1 MRKKKITISIGSLL
15 LAGALAA
22 GVCCMGYAARGDD
35 GKWFGNG
42 NVKTWHWSSLD
53 KGITDTPPDDK
64 PDDKPTT
71 NGETGNLDFVM
82 TEGENNGFTLLSAK
96 LPRAAYS
103 ANGISEDAELV
114 YVVTATLYPADA
126 ENQLVDWALVWEDD
140 ETPVT
145 SCVTLTIPEDG
156 SLSVTL
162 VCTEAFPNRAIKLIC
177 TSRDSGASAYKL
189 IRCEGIATEILVN
202 NATAIS
208 DCRWGNTNTYAIN
221 LSNALD
227 YVGEAQYGTLTVKSV
242 TLHGIVEHYDK
253 YFVPK
258 LGTSSDVVNSGS
270 TWHEGRT
277 VIALSEKYPN
287 ALAAS
292 VSGHNLV
299 LEMISYPSAKYGQ
312 ASVGSQMNGSTGTM
326 FTDYTSTPKE
336 AYAEIVIG
344 TDRIEK
350 TFRVDFSVG
359 VTGVLLGN
367 DIII

>member
-15 LAGALAA
+15 LAGALVA

-103 ANGISEDAELV
+103 ANGISEDAELA

-227 YVGEAQYGTLTVKSV
+227 YVGEAQYETLTVKSV
-242 TLHGIVEHYDK
+242 TLYGTVSHYDK
-253 YFVPK
+253 YYVPDTT
-258 LGTSSDVVNSGS
+258 LGLNQGS
-270 TWHEGRT
+270 TWHEGWT
-277 VIALSEKYPN
+277 EIALSEKYPN
-287 ALAAS
+287 ALTAS

-299 LEMISYPSAKYGQ
+299 LEMIAYPSKTAGGSNYGYKNP
-312 ASVGSQMNGSTGTM
+312 AGGGYGIM
-326 FTDYTSTPKE
+326 FSDVYTTPE
-336 AYAEIVIG
+336 NAYAEIVIG
-344 TDRIEK
+344 TDRMEK

-359 VTGVLLGN
+359 VTGVSLGD